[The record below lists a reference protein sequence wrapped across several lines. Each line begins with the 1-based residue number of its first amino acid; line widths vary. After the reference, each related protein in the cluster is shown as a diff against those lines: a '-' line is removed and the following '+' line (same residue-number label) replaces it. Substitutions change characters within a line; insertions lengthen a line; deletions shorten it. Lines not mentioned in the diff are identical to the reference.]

1 MEAERDGYL
10 ISDDPARV
18 DLDVTWGFLRTAY
31 WSENV
36 PREVVERS
44 IANSLPIGLYDSAGA
59 QVGFARV
66 VTDSA
71 AFAWIA
77 DVFVLEGHRGRGLG
91 RWLIETVLSHPALD
105 ALRVVMLATADA
117 HSLYE
122 SYGFK
127 RVEPD
132 RYLVLRRSTS
142 ELYGPPGD

>member
-1 MEAERDGYL
+1 MESERDGYL

-36 PREVVERS
+36 PREVVERA
-44 IANSLPIGLYDSAGA
+44 IANSLPLGLYDPSGA

-66 VTDSA
+66 VTDTA

-77 DVFVLEGHRGRGLG
+77 DVFVLEGHRGQGLG
-91 RWLIETVLSHPALD
+91 RWLIETVLAHPALD
-105 ALRVVMLATADA
+105 RLRVVMLATADV

-127 RVEPD
+127 TVDPN
-132 RYLVLRRSTS
+132 RYLELRRSTA
-142 ELYGPPGD
+142 ELYGTNG

>member
-1 MEAERDGYL
+1 VDSARDGYL
-10 ISDDPARV
+10 ISDDPGRV

-44 IANSLPIGLYDSAGA
+44 IANSLPIGLYDPAGA

-66 VTDSA
+66 VTDTA
-71 AFAWIA
+71 VFAWIA

-91 RWLIETVLSHPALD
+91 RWLIETVLAHPALD
-105 ALRVVMLATADA
+105 GLRVVMLATADA

-122 SYGFK
+122 RYGFA
-127 RVEPD
+127 RVD
-132 RYLVLRRSTS
+132 ASRYLELRRSTA
-142 ELYGPPGD
+142 ELYGTSG